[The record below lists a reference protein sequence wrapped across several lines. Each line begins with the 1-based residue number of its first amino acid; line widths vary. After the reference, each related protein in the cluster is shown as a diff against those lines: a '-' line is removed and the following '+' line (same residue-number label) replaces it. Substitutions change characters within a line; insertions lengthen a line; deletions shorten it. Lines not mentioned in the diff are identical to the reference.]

1 MTGKF
6 KKLGR
11 DLRRDWQLYLFL
23 LLPICYII
31 IFAYVP
37 MGGLVIAFKHYSV
50 RKGLFGSDWVGLDN
64 FIKFFESYQFGRVM
78 KNTLL
83 LALYSIIAS
92 FPIPIIFALI
102 LNSLGGEKFKKT
114 VQTIVCLPHFIS
126 VAVMVGILLQVL
138 HSKTG
143 LYGMLGMKLFGSYP
157 ENLFASPTSF
167 RHLYVWSDVWQG
179 FGWGSIVYTAAL
191 ANVPPEYHEAAQ
203 IDGATRFQRIIHVDL
218 PTILPNI
225 IIMLI
230 LKMGSIMS
238 LGYEKILLM
247 QNDLN
252 LSASEV
258 ISTYVYQVGLAAEG
272 QSDFSYATAIGF
284 FNSIINLFMITLVNQ
299 ISRKVSETSLW

>member
-6 KKLGR
+6 KNLGR

-83 LALYSIIAS
+83 LALYSIVAS
-92 FPIPIIFALI
+92 FPIPIIFALF